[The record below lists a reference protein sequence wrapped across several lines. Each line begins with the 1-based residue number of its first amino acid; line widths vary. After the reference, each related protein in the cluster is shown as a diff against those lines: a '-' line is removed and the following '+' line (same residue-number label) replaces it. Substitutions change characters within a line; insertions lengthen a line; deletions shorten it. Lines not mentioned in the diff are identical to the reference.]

1 MAQASPQAL
10 HPRVADASLSY
21 CLGSAAL
28 LAVTAGFLSQAPV
41 SNGPASLALA
51 AAIALDAASR
61 LAAAALS
68 RRCGLAL
75 AMGGL
80 PSLVL
85 PLGAMPGLAAAILVL
100 LPLLGGGR
108 FPVVA
113 SLIAGLIAMG
123 ALARL
128 SFIRSVLSRTGAE
141 KRDAPTGLQTPPVPS
156 EASSGKIAA

>member
-1 MAQASPQAL
+1 MAQASSQAL

-28 LAVTAGFLSQAPV
+28 LAVTAAFLAQAPV
-41 SNGPASLALA
+41 ANGPAALALA

-68 RRCGLAL
+68 RRSGLAL

-85 PLGAMPGLAAAILVL
+85 PLGAMPGLAAAVLAL
-100 LPLLGGGR
+100 LPLVDSGR
-108 FPVVA
+108 FPLVA
-113 SLIAGLIAMG
+113 SLIAGLIAIG

-128 SFIRSVLSRTGAE
+128 SFIRSVLSHTGAE
-141 KRDAPTGLQTPPVPS
+141 TRDSGVGPQNPS
-156 EASSGKIAA
+156 